1 MPAAG
6 IVTLIGV
13 ALTVGALAFYLIRI
27 ALALKEVNFTLGTV
41 IAGVR
46 AIELATRPIT
56 PVLTSIATDLLAT
69 QKALEDLLAKKSAPR
84 AAAKP
89 VMVSRLRQRR
99 ESA

>member
-6 IVTLIGV
+6 IVTLIAV
-13 ALTVGALAFYLIRI
+13 FLAVGALAFHLIRI

-69 QKALEDLLAKKSAPR
+69 QKTLKDLLAKKSRPR
-84 AAAKP
+84 AAVKP

-99 ESA
+99 GA

>member
-6 IVTLIGV
+6 VVTLIGV
-13 ALTVGALAFYLIRI
+13 ALTVGALAFYLIRV

-69 QKALEDLLAKKSAPR
+69 QKALEELLARKSGPR
-84 AAAKP
+84 AAARP

-99 ESA
+99 GA